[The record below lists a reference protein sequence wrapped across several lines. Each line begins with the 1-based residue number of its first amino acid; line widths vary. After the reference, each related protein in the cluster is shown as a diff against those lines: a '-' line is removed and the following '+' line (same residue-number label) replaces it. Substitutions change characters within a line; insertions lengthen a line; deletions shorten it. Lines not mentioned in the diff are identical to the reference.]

1 MKLLAVL
8 FICLAAYLQFPLSRQ
23 ISIDP
28 EASKQKIEIE
38 SESPESPLNAAS
50 RSEILRALEIIQLGV
65 SSGLTISDALEYS
78 QVHAPDAAAYE
89 IDRALNRFRIG
100 LPLAQGLEQMAVNNP
115 GWRSISDTLITSLNS
130 GSSVLGQLADVA
142 FVMQSTID
150 TKKLKRI
157 KSVAVK
163 SVLPLGL
170 CFLPAF
176 ILLAVIPVV
185 AGLLQ
190 GLI

>member
-1 MKLLAVL
+1 MKLLVAL
-8 FICLAAYLQFPLSRQ
+8 CICLAAYLWFPLSRQ

-28 EASKQKIEIE
+28 EVSKEKIEIE
-38 SESPESPLNAAS
+38 SESLESPINAAS
-50 RSEILRALEIIQLGV
+50 RSEILRALEIIRLGV

-78 QVHAPDAAAYE
+78 QKYSPGAAAYE
-89 IDRALNRFRIG
+89 IDRALNQFRIG
-100 LPLAQGLEQMAVNNP
+100 LPLAQGLEQMAVENP
-115 GWRSISDTLITSLNS
+115 RWRSISDTLITSLNS

-142 FVMQSTID
+142 FVMQSAID
-150 TKKLKRI
+150 TEKLKRI

-170 CFLPAF
+170 CLLPAF
-176 ILLAVIPVV
+176 ILLAVVPVV